1 MKCPVCGQENTD
13 SAPKCVRCSFGELH
27 KEFSNNEEHIKWLQ
41 EKAVPYG
48 VNYILSSMSPT
59 IARRLRLV
67 MGLEDGIEHSDEE
80 VAKEAN
86 VCVNRIQQHKATF
99 LRMFKRLPCTI
110 KLEELLKG

>member
-1 MKCPVCGQENTD
+1 M
-13 SAPKCVRCSFGELH
+13 
-27 KEFSNNEEHIKWLQ
+27 Q

-48 VNYILSSMSPT
+48 ANYILSSMSPT
-59 IARRLRLV
+59 YAKRIRLV
-67 MGLEDGIEHSDEE
+67 LGLEDGIKHSDEE

>member
-1 MKCPVCGQENTD
+1 MNKNLLYRSIPKVDIILEYEAIRASITKYGRDIVVDAIRVEMDELRKFIGTCD
-13 SAPKCVRCSFGELH
+13 S
-27 KEFSNNEEHIKWLQ
+27 
-41 EKAVPYG
+41 
-48 VNYILSSMSPT
+48 
-59 IARRLRLV
+59 
-67 MGLEDGIEHSDEE
+67 EE

>member
-13 SAPKCVRCSFGELH
+13 SAPKCVRCSFEELH
-27 KEFSNNEEHIKWLQ
+27 KEFSNNEERIKWLQ

-48 VNYILSSMSPT
+48 ANYILSSMSPT
-59 IARRLRLV
+59 YAKRVRLV
-67 MGLEDGIEHSDEE
+67 LGLEDGIKHSDEE

-99 LRMFKRLPCTI
+99 LRMLKRLPCTI